1 MRTTSGVVVLTMALL
16 FPRVSTAQVYSY
28 PTPPP
33 EFSAAAAWQLSG
45 DPLVVNG
52 ILYFPTRAFRLFD
65 AQVMVQSGVYG
76 GVPIYA
82 DVTLEPY
89 SIVYVPVSPSNMRVY
104 ERRRDGALAGTTGS
118 RTPSFPVEIAS
129 PIVFA
134 NTQRAYAVA
143 VAAASNGT
151 ASTAGPTPE
160 MRSPGVD
167 SRMPLPMSTTGLV
180 VDRPRPQHTRIEVIP
195 QPAALSLNGV
205 WLEFNGARWYAE
217 GAAAPFSPDRFEP
230 IGDYRGFAVYRAR
243 QGDANAIWVAVV
255 NGGPVAPYKKQ

>member
-1 MRTTSGVVVLTMALL
+1 MALL
-16 FPRVSTAQVYSY
+16 FTRVSSSQVNSY
-28 PTPPP
+28 PTPTP

-45 DPLVVNG
+45 EPLVVNG

-65 AQVMVQSGVYG
+65 AQVMVQSGVYQ

-134 NTQRAYAVA
+134 NTQRAYAL
-143 VAAASNGT
+143 AAS
-151 ASTAGPTPE
+151 AGIGSAPAQNPPADI
-160 MRSPGVD
+160 RSPGAD
-167 SRMPLPMSTTGLV
+167 SRMLLPMSTTGLV
-180 VDRPRPQHTRIEVIP
+180 VDHPRPQHTRIEVIP
-195 QPAALSLNGV
+195 SPAALPVNGV
-205 WLEFNGARWYAE
+205 WLEFNGTRWYAD
-217 GAAAPFSPDRFEP
+217 GASAPFSPDRFEP
-230 IGDYRGFAVYRAR
+230 IGDYRGFTVYRAR
-243 QGDANAIWVAVV
+243 QGDRNAIWVAVV
-255 NGGPVAPYKKQ
+255 KGGPVAPYKKQ